1 MKVGDLVHFI
11 SPEHREWVVRT
22 DTRGIVLGFK
32 SGRVEVK
39 WLPNVGGLPTPTQTG
54 YWRMSS
60 LKVFS
65 ENKAE

>member
-32 SGRVEVK
+32 NGRVEVK
-39 WLPNVGGLPTPTQTG
+39 WLPNVGGTPTPQETG
-54 YWRMSS
+54 YWPWGS
-60 LKVFS
+60 LKVYS
-65 ENKAE
+65 ESR